1 MQLQK
6 GRVHAAPRLQL
17 LPPFQCL
24 AGARDTPE
32 QRPDTVLV
40 VRSSQ
45 SLMDA
50 SVAVLAEPAVR
61 RLLAHHGYERIRL
74 GLESQVCVLLYE
86 LLDFTHN
93 LREAHEDEGP

>member
-1 MQLQK
+1 
-6 GRVHAAPRLQL
+6 
-17 LPPFQCL
+17 
-24 AGARDTPE
+24 
-32 QRPDTVLV
+32 
-40 VRSSQ
+40 
-45 SLMDA
+45 MDA